1 MEGEKTAVIDTIK
14 VKTDRFRVKEVKGLK
29 SKSIMDIRTNEIEKE
44 VFFWDMKE
52 VGLKYSRNVNI
63 EIKRGYL
70 SVSFSLPKLLN
81 NGINIESADVN
92 GFIEGL
98 KKVEILLEKLG
109 IEHTDIRN
117 FLISRLDIA
126 GNIETEYDFDMYQ
139 DIFKMMSVSRTTKR
153 DYGSTYTIGN
163 KQWEICFY
171 GKMKEIRKNLKSKG
185 KKKELLEIEE
195 RYSQKNIF
203 RGEVRFF
210 RDYCKK
216 EGLNTVSD
224 VIKNYNNLGRVFMK
238 FLVER
243 IFKTESDFFIKS
255 EQKDEYAL
263 FLSMLSRARKA
274 RQLSKETY
282 GFIAYI
288 MVQINFMDVEY
299 VANIL
304 GKSRITKYRIKREL
318 RKELGRLS
326 ANKNIEFF
334 RKYKELRDKFFA
346 VASRF
351 SSGSSKT
358 LEQTK
363 SVAISKK

>member
-1 MEGEKTAVIDTIK
+1 
-14 VKTDRFRVKEVKGLK
+14 
-29 SKSIMDIRTNEIEKE
+29 
-44 VFFWDMKE
+44 
-52 VGLKYSRNVNI
+52 
-63 EIKRGYL
+63 
-70 SVSFSLPKLLN
+70 
-81 NGINIESADVN
+81 
-92 GFIEGL
+92 
-98 KKVEILLEKLG
+98 
-109 IEHTDIRN
+109 
-117 FLISRLDIA
+117 
-126 GNIETEYDFDMYQ
+126 
-139 DIFKMMSVSRTTKR
+139 
-153 DYGSTYTIGN
+153 
-163 KQWEICFY
+163 
-171 GKMKEIRKNLKSKG
+171 
-185 KKKELLEIEE
+185 
-195 RYSQKNIF
+195 
-203 RGEVRFF
+203 
-210 RDYCKK
+210 
-216 EGLNTVSD
+216 
-224 VIKNYNNLGRVFMK
+224 MK